1 MKIKRSKWAEI
12 VSRLMEKKWTIT
24 TMEDFTSGGIADEI
38 TNIENFSKVFHES
51 FVTCCNLAKIQEGVP
66 AEIIAKYSAYS
77 SEVAL
82 YMAKAAK
89 KHTFADVSIGITG
102 QQPKGVNSYNVADNL
117 NLVWIAIIVK
127 DQTPF
132 IEGIYLPQTEKKL
145 QKEFIINE
153 VVNALLL
160 MI

>member
-12 VSRLMEKKWTIT
+12 VSRLMEKDWTIT
-24 TMEDFTSGGIADEI
+24 TMEDFTSGGIASEI
-38 TNIENFSKVFHES
+38 TNIEGFSKVFRES
-51 FVTCCNLAKIQEGVP
+51 FVTCCNLAKIKEGVHS
-66 AEIIAKYSAYS
+66 EIIAKYSVYS

-82 YMAKAAK
+82 CMANAAK
-89 KHTFADVSIGITG
+89 KRTFADVAIGITG
-102 QQPKGVNSYNVADNL
+102 QPKKVNSYNAEDNL

-127 DQTPF
+127 DHDPF
-132 IEGIYLPQTEKKL
+132 IEGIYVPQIEKKQ

-153 VVNALLL
+153 IANTLLL